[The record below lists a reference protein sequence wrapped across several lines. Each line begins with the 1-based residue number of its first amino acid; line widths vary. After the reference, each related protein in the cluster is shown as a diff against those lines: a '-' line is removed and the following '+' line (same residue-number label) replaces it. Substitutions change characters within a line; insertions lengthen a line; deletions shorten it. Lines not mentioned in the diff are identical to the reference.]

1 MLLHLP
7 KRVPMMHHHVNSP
20 YEACIQSGVF
30 RSKSVPLSFL
40 KCPIETSS
48 SLSACHCV
56 SCFFLLAA
64 DLLSPGEAGQEYPL
78 PYQQR
83 GPGQVSDYQS
93 GGAHQPDR
101 GETTDT
107 WRKHLSCWSKSKA
120 VQHTLHKSSVSWL
133 EQLKKGFKLLKK
145 YLYIFILNTC
155 QPSLW
160 SCDLSVSPDWTVLLT
175 AAKMLKRVQVFSWFV
190 SSRSA
195 DWNYTSSFPCRLQIL
210 I

>member
-1 MLLHLP
+1 MPFIGRELP
-7 KRVPMMHHHVNSP
+7 MVSP
-20 YEACIQSGVF
+20 ALKCHATPLPLNVAQHAAAPAETGSHDASSWKLSIRSEACIQSGVSHDRKMISDFIF

-56 SCFFLLAA
+56 SCFFLLAD

-120 VQHTLHKSSVSWL
+120 VQHTLHKSSVNWL
-133 EQLKKGFKLLKK
+133 
-145 YLYIFILNTC
+145 
-155 QPSLW
+155 
-160 SCDLSVSPDWTVLLT
+160 
-175 AAKMLKRVQVFSWFV
+175 AA
-190 SSRSA
+190 
-195 DWNYTSSFPCRLQIL
+195 
-210 I
+210 

>member
-1 MLLHLP
+1 MPFIGRELAMVSPALKCHATPLP
-7 KRVPMMHHHVNSP
+7 LNVAQHAAAPAETGSHDASSCKLSVRS
-20 YEACIQSGVF
+20 EACIQSGVF
-30 RSKSVPLSFL
+30 RSKSVPLRFL

-48 SLSACHCV
+48 SLAACRCV

-107 WRKHLSCWSKSKA
+107 WRKRLSCRSKSKA
-120 VQHTLHKSSVSWL
+120 AQHT
-133 EQLKKGFKLLKK
+133 
-145 YLYIFILNTC
+145 
-155 QPSLW
+155 
-160 SCDLSVSPDWTVLLT
+160 
-175 AAKMLKRVQVFSWFV
+175 
-190 SSRSA
+190 
-195 DWNYTSSFPCRLQIL
+195 
-210 I
+210 